1 MTETTPHP
9 PQSPSQTKQTLRVGF
24 VGAGAIAGTH
34 ARHYQARPDV
44 EMVAAAD
51 VAAGNLDQ
59 LRSEFGVTGLYNDWR
74 QMLEKENLD
83 AVSICTPNHLH
94 HEPTI
99 DALNAGCH
107 VLVEKPLAMNAEQG
121 REMLEL
127 AKSKGLVLTTGFQF
141 RYEPSTQ
148 MIKRAYENG
157 TLGEV
162 MAAKV
167 HAVRRRGIPNWGV
180 FGRKDLQGGGALI
193 DIGVHAMEMTHY
205 CMGSPRPV
213 AASAGAW
220 TYLGNQPSDVVS
232 MWPNW
237 DHENYTVEDLAVGQ
251 VRFDN
256 GAVMQVEAMFAGHVG
271 PEQEGMKFELIG
283 TKGGATK
290 QPPALYYDKD
300 GTMINASPGFLPKDN
315 KWERKM
321 NNFVDAAL
329 HGAEDESPGEHGL
342 LIQQIIDALYKSA
355 ETGREVEI
363 R

>member
-1 MTETTPHP
+1 MTQATATQTTRDREA
-9 PQSPSQTKQTLRVGF
+9 KKTLRVGF
-24 VGAGAIAGTH
+24 IGAGGIAGAH
-34 ARHYQARPDV
+34 ARQYQSRPDV
-44 EMVAAAD
+44 ELVAAAD
-51 VAAGNLDQ
+51 VAPANLEKMREQ
-59 LRSEFGVTGLYNDWR
+59 FGVGGLYSDWK
-74 QMLEKENLD
+74 QMLDKEELD
-83 AVSICTPNHLH
+83 AVSICTPNYLH

-107 VLVEKPLAMNAEQG
+107 VLVEKPLAMNAQQG
-121 REMLEL
+121 REMVEL
-127 AKSKGLVLTTGFQF
+127 ARSKGLVLTIGFQF

-148 MIKRAYENG
+148 MIKRAYDAG
-157 TLGEV
+157 TLGEIMV
-162 MAAKV
+162 AKV

-220 TYLGNQPSDVVS
+220 TYIGNQPSDVVS

-237 DHENYTVEDLAVGQ
+237 DHENYTVEDLAVGHI
-251 VRFDN
+251 RFDN

-271 PEQEGMKFELIG
+271 PEAEGMKFELVG
-283 TKGGATK
+283 TRGGATK

-300 GTMINASPGFLPKDN
+300 GTMINATPGFLPKDD
-315 KWERKM
+315 KWDRKM

-329 HGAEDESPGEHGL
+329 HGNVDESPGEHGL
-342 LIQQIIDALYKSA
+342 MIQQIIDALYKSA

-363 R
+363 D